1 MNIERQ
7 ELLKPLQRLMPIVNA
22 RLNMPILSNVVVTTL
37 EHEIQFMATNLDIT
51 ATVTVPHEN
60 SQFLRL
66 CVPGKNLL
74 DLLRTL
80 DKDEVKV
87 EVDGTILKV
96 SQGRSR
102 FKLPLADIEEY
113 PEIPGIEAVTKLSFR
128 AEDLRGYFDAVDH
141 AVSIDDTRYIMTG
154 LHLAV
159 DEDGNITVVATDG
172 FRMALITTRN
182 PSLALSDVSCVIPR
196 TGVFFVKD
204 LLEGEILIEV
214 GKKMLSL
221 KSGDATV
228 YLRLIEGSFP
238 DYKNVIPNNQN
249 VATVKR
255 EDLHRALR
263 QAQAI
268 KGDGLINLTASEGK
282 LSVASV
288 GDQAE
293 AVIEISAEY
302 VSPNL
307 TYQFKTKH
315 LLEAM
320 GALKEDNMTLALPDA
335 YGAIM
340 FKEGSYTAI
349 VMPIRG

>member
-7 ELLKPLQRLMPIVNA
+7 ELLKPLQKLMPIVNA
-22 RLNMPILSNVVVTTL
+22 RLNMPILSNVVITML

-51 ATVTVPHEN
+51 AIVSVPHEN

-66 CVPGKNLL
+66 CVPGKSLL

-87 EVDGTILKV
+87 EVDGTVFKI
-96 SQGRSR
+96 SQGKSR
-102 FKLPLADIEEY
+102 FKLPMADIEEY
-113 PEIPGIEAVTKLSFR
+113 PDIPDIEATTKLSFK
-128 AEDLRGYFDAVDH
+128 AEEFKGYLDAVDH
-141 AVSIDDTRYIMTG
+141 AVATDETRYIMTG
-154 LHLAV
+154 LHLSV
-159 DEDGNITVVATDG
+159 DEDGNIAVVATDG
-172 FRMALITTRN
+172 FRMALVTTRN
-182 PSLALSDVSCVIPR
+182 PSLTLSDVSCVIPR

-214 GKKMLSL
+214 GKKMLRL

-228 YLRLIEGSFP
+228 YLRLIEGGFP
-238 DYKNVIPNNQN
+238 PYKNVIPDNKN

-255 EDLHRALR
+255 EDFQRALR

-268 KGDGLINLTASEGK
+268 KGEGLIDLTASEGK

-288 GDQAE
+288 GEQAE
-293 AVIEISAEY
+293 ATIEVNAEY
-302 VSPNL
+302 ASPEL
-307 TYQFKTKH
+307 TFRFKTKN
-315 LLEAM
+315 LLDAM
-320 GALKEDNMTLALPDA
+320 GALREDNMTLALPDA
-335 YGAIM
+335 YGAILLA
-340 FKEGSYTAI
+340 EGSYTAI